1 LFPFVDRGNM
11 LILRNIRRGR
21 TKRNSAND
29 EVIKVIQLGRSLK
42 HMMPARKKKIRVLLV
57 DDHPSVLQGI
67 RAYLSGRLNIKVV
80 GQALDGAK
88 GLQEARKLLPDV
100 ALVDL
105 SLPGMNGVEVLTRMH
120 SEVPGAK
127 LIAYTMHDSGGYV
140 QAAVEAG
147 ARGYVM
153 KSSSLATLV
162 RAVDT
167 IHGGGTFLDPS
178 NAASLSA
185 SSDRDREATRQAKSD
200 RSLPKETLGLTR
212 REREVLKS
220 LIEGL
225 STREIARRDH
235 VSFHTAVSHLR
246 NIYNKLGVHK
256 RSAAVTK
263 ALREHIV

>member
-1 LFPFVDRGNM
+1 M
-11 LILRNIRRGR
+11 AGR
-21 TKRNSAND
+21 KR
-29 EVIKVIQLGRSLK
+29 
-42 HMMPARKKKIRVLLV
+42 KIRVFLV
-57 DDHPSVLQGI
+57 DDHPSVLQGV

-105 SLPGMNGVEVLTRMH
+105 SLPAMNGVEVLRRMH

-127 LIAYTMHDSGGYV
+127 LIAYTLHDSGQYV
-140 QAAVEAG
+140 RAAVEAG
-147 ARGYVM
+147 ATGYVM
-153 KSSSLATLV
+153 KSSSLAMLV
-162 RAVDT
+162 RAVEV
-167 IHGGGTFLDPS
+167 IHRGGIFLDPS
-178 NAASLSA
+178 IATPLSA
-185 SSDRDREATRQAKSD
+185 SSVENQGATRKAELD
-200 RSLPKETLGLTR
+200 GSLTQEVCGLTR
-212 REREVLKS
+212 REKEVLEA

-263 ALREHIV
+263 ALREHMV

>member
-1 LFPFVDRGNM
+1 
-11 LILRNIRRGR
+11 
-21 TKRNSAND
+21 
-29 EVIKVIQLGRSLK
+29 
-42 HMMPARKKKIRVLLV
+42 
-57 DDHPSVLQGI
+57 
-67 RAYLSGRLNIKVV
+67 
-80 GQALDGAK
+80 
-88 GLQEARKLLPDV
+88 
-100 ALVDL
+100 
-105 SLPGMNGVEVLTRMH
+105 VLTRMH

-153 KSSSLATLV
+153 KSSSLAMLV
-162 RAVDT
+162 RAVET
-167 IHGGGTFLDPS
+167 IHGGRIFLDPS
-178 NAASLSA
+178 IAASLSV
-185 SSDRDREATRQAKSD
+185 SSDRDREVTKQTKVD
-200 RSLPKETLGLTR
+200 RSLTRETCGLTR